1 MSGSTLDSLGAARWT
16 LLLAAVAGI
25 ALSAEA
31 GTSGGSAIS
40 SSASAVAGRAS
51 APASRASGARHAS
64 SASRAIRDPGR
75 DEAALQ
81 ALVGDAAC
89 RDDTQCRTL
98 PVGSL
103 ACGGPASYLAW
114 STLRSDEAA
123 LKAAAAPLAQRRPG
137 SARGEVSI
145 CRVLPDPGARCARDS
160 ADSALGTCRLRERS
174 SGTGGALP
182 TR

>member
-1 MSGSTLDSLGAARWT
+1 MSGSTLDSLDAAHWT
-16 LLLAAVAGI
+16 LLLAAAAGI

-31 GTSGGSAIS
+31 GTSGDSAIS
-40 SSASAVAGRAS
+40 SSASAVAGSAN
-51 APASRASGARHAS
+51 APASHASG
-64 SASRAIRDPGR
+64 ASRAIRDPGR

>member
-1 MSGSTLDSLGAARWT
+1 MSGSTNTPAAARHLQSGTRAGLRGGPRARLRAGLRRGMAVGLWAG
-16 LLLAAVAGI
+16 LLLGTGACAGP
-25 ALSAEA
+25 S
-31 GTSGGSAIS
+31 TTP
-40 SSASAVAGRAS
+40 
-51 APASRASGARHAS
+51 PAD
-64 SASRAIRDPGR
+64 RDQ
-75 DEAALQ
+75 AALQ

-89 RDDTQCRTL
+89 RDDVQCRTL

-103 ACGGPASYLAW
+103 ACGGPASYLPW

-145 CRVLPDPGARCARDS
+145 CRVLPDPGARCVRDS

-174 SGTGGALP
+174 DGSGGALP